1 MSEQHSKYNDSRLVT
16 IDEQICTLL
25 QQRKEQ
31 AALTPGL
38 PSDDTISK
46 WAQQYGFDDTFL
58 ALFFQLIKSEKYYTS
73 KVEPSG
79 FRHYIPVLKTVTKGE
94 RLYTVSYVRQYDNAS
109 VVQLL
114 IDWDEQ
120 QEPQLTIQQKLERK
134 HFGLYIDAS
143 YECRSKGT
151 GGSNGHESSTYVVTP
166 PLPDDLRGLHF
177 VFTEYEDAFEEKPTG
192 WAITIQG

>member
-16 IDEQICTLL
+16 IDEQICALL

-31 AALTPGL
+31 TALTPGL

-79 FRHYIPVLKTVTKGE
+79 FRHYIPVLKTVAKGE

-114 IDWDEQ
+114 TDWDEQ

-166 PLPDDLRGLHF
+166 PLPDDLSGLHF

>member
-1 MSEQHSKYNDSRLVT
+1 MSEQHSKYNDSRLAT
-16 IDEQICTLL
+16 IDEQICALL

-31 AALTPGL
+31 AAHDPGL

-58 ALFFQLIKSEKYYTS
+58 ALIFQLIKSEKYYTS

-79 FRHYIPVLKTVTKGE
+79 FRHYIPVLKTVEKGE

-120 QEPQLTIQQKLERK
+120 QEPQLTIQQKLQRK

>member
-16 IDEQICTLL
+16 IDEQIFTLL

>member
-79 FRHYIPVLKTVTKGE
+79 FRHYIPVLKTVAKGE
-94 RLYTVSYVRQYDNAS
+94 RLYTVYYVRQYDNAS

>member
-16 IDEQICTLL
+16 IDEQICALL

-31 AALTPGL
+31 AAHTPGL

-79 FRHYIPVLKTVTKGE
+79 FRHYIPVLKTVEKGE

-109 VVQLL
+109 VVKLL

-120 QEPQLTIQQKLERK
+120 QEPQLTIQQKLQRN
-134 HFGLYIDAS
+134 HFGLYIDVS
-143 YECRSKGT
+143 YECRTKGT

-192 WAITIQG
+192 WAVTIQG

>member
-16 IDEQICTLL
+16 IDEQICALL

-31 AALTPGL
+31 AAHTPGL

-79 FRHYIPVLKTVTKGE
+79 FRHYIPVLKTVEKGE

-120 QEPQLTIQQKLERK
+120 QEPQLTIQQKLQRN

-143 YECRSKGT
+143 YECRTKGT

-192 WAITIQG
+192 WAVTIQV

>member
-79 FRHYIPVLKTVTKGE
+79 FRHYIPV
-94 RLYTVSYVRQYDNAS
+94 
-109 VVQLL
+109 
-114 IDWDEQ
+114 
-120 QEPQLTIQQKLERK
+120 
-134 HFGLYIDAS
+134 
-143 YECRSKGT
+143 
-151 GGSNGHESSTYVVTP
+151 
-166 PLPDDLRGLHF
+166 
-177 VFTEYEDAFEEKPTG
+177 
-192 WAITIQG
+192 

>member
-16 IDEQICTLL
+16 IDEQICALL

-31 AALTPGL
+31 AAHTPGL

-79 FRHYIPVLKTVTKGE
+79 FRHYIPILKTVEKGE

-120 QEPQLTIQQKLERK
+120 QEPQLTIQQKLQRN

-177 VFTEYEDAFEEKPTG
+177 VLTEYEDAFEEKPTG
-192 WAITIQG
+192 WAVTIQG

>member
-79 FRHYIPVLKTVTKGE
+79 FRHYIPVLKTVEKGE

-192 WAITIQG
+192 WGITIQG

>member
-1 MSEQHSKYNDSRLVT
+1 MSEQHSKYSDSRLVT

>member
-1 MSEQHSKYNDSRLVT
+1 MSEQHSKYNDSRLAT
-16 IDEQICTLL
+16 IDEQICALL

-31 AALTPGL
+31 AAHDPGL

-79 FRHYIPVLKTVTKGE
+79 FRHYIPVLKTVEKGE

-120 QEPQLTIQQKLERK
+120 QEPQLTIQQKLQRK
-134 HFGLYIDAS
+134 YFGLYIDAS

>member
-16 IDEQICTLL
+16 IDEQICALL

-79 FRHYIPVLKTVTKGE
+79 FRHYIPVLKTVAKGE

-120 QEPQLTIQQKLERK
+120 QETQLTIQQKLERK

-166 PLPDDLRGLHF
+166 PLPDDLSGLHF

>member
-143 YECRSKGT
+143 YDCRSKGT

>member
-1 MSEQHSKYNDSRLVT
+1 MSEQHSKNYDSRLVT
-16 IDEQICTLL
+16 LDEQICALL

-31 AALTPGL
+31 SAHTPGF

-46 WAQQYGFDDTFL
+46 WAKQYGFDDTFL
-58 ALFFQLIKSEKYYTS
+58 AMFFQLIKSEKYYTS
-73 KVEPSG
+73 NVEPTG
-79 FRHYIPVLKTVTKGE
+79 FRHYIPVLKTVEGGE

-120 QEPQLTIQQKLERK
+120 QEPQLTIQQKLQRN

-177 VFTEYEDAFEEKPTG
+177 VFTEYEDVFEEKPTG
-192 WAITIQG
+192 WAVTIQG

>member
-16 IDEQICTLL
+16 IDEQICALL

-31 AALTPGL
+31 AAHTPGL

-79 FRHYIPVLKTVTKGE
+79 FRHYIPVLKTVEKGE

-192 WAITIQG
+192 WGITIQG